1 MDTTSAS
8 NGALTFPAL
17 LLRNAGEYSES
28 KVAFREKDLG
38 IWQSYSWQDTLNHV
52 RDLANGLA
60 AMGFKREDKVV
71 VVGDNRPQLY
81 WGMLAAQCLG
91 GVPVP
96 LYQDSIERE
105 MQFVVDHAEAKFALV
120 EDQEQADKLINIKPK
135 CKNLKHIIYSDPR
148 GLRNYDLPY
157 LHSYADVQA
166 MGRKFAEESRDFF
179 DAEIRKGAQDD
190 LAVICYTS
198 GTTGRPKGVML
209 THRNFIESSINIA
222 EYENLRD
229 DESVIAYL
237 PMAWVG
243 DFFLSFGLGLT
254 QGFTVNCPESSD
266 TVVGNIREIGP
277 TYFFAPPR
285 IWENILTTVMIR
297 MEDAAWFK
305 RKLFH
310 FFLEV
315 AKRRHSGENAS
326 AGRKA
331 VDLALYQLGKVLVY
345 NPLKDS
351 LGLSRMRIAITAG
364 EAIGPEIFSFFRS
377 LGINLKQLYGSTE
390 ASVFVSVQKT
400 GDVRADTCGP
410 PVPWVDVK
418 ISDDGEVL
426 FKSVGTFKGYYRDPK
441 ATKETLKKGW
451 VYTGDAGFLD
461 HDGHLKI
468 IDRVKDV
475 STLSTGTMYAPK
487 YIENKLKF
495 SHFIKE
501 AVTVG
506 MNRPYVT
513 AMINID
519 LDAVGNWAERRNLSY
534 TSYTDLAQRPEV
546 YDLVEDAIRRV
557 NETLFDDE
565 QLKGAQI
572 KKYLILHKELDP
584 DDEEITRSRKIRRG
598 FVGEK
603 YKNLIEAMYKN
614 KDHVDVKAKVTF
626 EDGRTSTVSA
636 DLRIREVELA
646 S

>member
-1 MDTTSAS
+1 M
-8 NGALTFPAL
+8 
-17 LLRNAGEYSES
+17 
-28 KVAFREKDLG
+28 
-38 IWQSYSWQDTLNHV
+38 I
-52 RDLANGLA
+52 
-60 AMGFKREDKVV
+60 
-71 VVGDNRPQLY
+71 
-81 WGMLAAQCLG
+81 
-91 GVPVP
+91 
-96 LYQDSIERE
+96 
-105 MQFVVDHAEAKFALV
+105 
-120 EDQEQADKLINIKPK
+120 
-135 CKNLKHIIYSDPR
+135 
-148 GLRNYDLPY
+148 
-157 LHSYADVQA
+157 
-166 MGRKFAEESRDFF
+166 
-179 DAEIRKGAQDD
+179 
-190 LAVICYTS
+190 
-198 GTTGRPKGVML
+198 
-209 THRNFIESSINIA
+209 
-222 EYENLRD
+222 
-229 DESVIAYL
+229 
-237 PMAWVG
+237 
-243 DFFLSFGLGLT
+243 
-254 QGFTVNCPESSD
+254 
-266 TVVGNIREIGP
+266 GNIREIGP

-315 AKRRHSGENAS
+315 AKRRHGGENGS

-331 VDLALYQLGKVLVY
+331 LDLLLYQAGKLLVY

-351 LGLSRMRIAITAG
+351 LGLSRVRIAITAG

-400 GDVRADTCGP
+400 GDVRSDTCGP

-461 HDGHLKI
+461 QDGHLKI

-546 YDLVEDAIRRV
+546 YDLVEDAVRRV
-557 NETLFDDE
+557 NETLLEDE

-603 YKNLIEAMYKN
+603 YKSLIEAMYKN
-614 KDHVDVKAKVTF
+614 KEHVDVKAQVTF